1 MILKI
6 CNLQKIY
13 TPLDDPSR
21 PIVALKDIDLEVQK
35 GEFLSIIGPSGC
47 GKSTLFEM
55 IGGLIPATR
64 GEIYIDGEQVQG
76 PHPDIGMV
84 FQEDSTFPW
93 QTVMENVEF
102 GLEMRGV
109 PKKERREIC
118 QGMVHL
124 VGLSGFENRYPSEL
138 SGGMRQRVA
147 IARTLVLNPKIIL
160 MDEPFGALDEQTR
173 LILGEELL
181 RIWQETGATIL
192 FVTHSI
198 TESVQLSD
206 RILVMTARPG
216 TIKKVV
222 IDDLERPRTAA
233 VVASLRFAQLVNEI
247 WETLKVEASKGL
259 TLRSPKD
266 DAGRPG

>member
-6 CNLQKIY
+6 SNLHKIY
-13 TPLDDPSR
+13 DPAENLSQRVAALQDISLD
-21 PIVALKDIDLEVQK
+21 VQK

-55 IGGLIPATR
+55 IGGLVSPTQ
-64 GEIYIDGEQVQG
+64 GEIYIDGELVQG
-76 PHPDIGMV
+76 PHPAIGMV

-93 QTVMENVEF
+93 RTVLENVEF
-102 GLEMRGV
+102 GLEMKGI

-118 QGMVHL
+118 QEMIHL
-124 VGLSGFENRYPSEL
+124 VGLSGFENRYPPEL

-181 RIWQETGATIL
+181 KIWEETGATIL

-216 TIKKVV
+216 TIKK
-222 IDDLERPRTAA
+222 IMRDDLERPRTAL
-233 VVASLRFAQLVNEI
+233 VIASLRFTQLVNEI
-247 WETLKVEASKGL
+247 WEALREEALKGL
-259 TLRSPKD
+259 
-266 DAGRPG
+266 RPGRE